1 MTNHKAQSDFYNVKN
16 LAANEDEMNQQWL
29 CCYKQH
35 IYGYKD
41 TFTPK
46 VVAVR
51 LQLKEVCGCNYII
64 W

>member
-1 MTNHKAQSDFYNVKN
+1 
-16 LAANEDEMNQQWL
+16 MNQQWL

-64 W
+64 WYVFCNFYNNVHVTLFSSIK